1 MGIAVTSFVIL
12 FLLTEAILMARQW
25 VLPLPVLLV
34 AGAALAVA
42 SNWSLFRRD

>member
-34 AGAALAVA
+34 AAAALAVA